1 MKIICN
7 TTPFIALSS
16 IGQVDLLQKIYT
28 LIEAPEAVVK
38 EINEGG
44 KIYVPDISNFEW
56 VDVLRNIRNQ
66 DDRLLFQLDNGERQ
80 VILNALNQNADLVLI
95 DDLIARKIA
104 DYLGLKVKGTLGV
117 LVEGKRRGMIPSFK
131 DYAFRMK
138 EQGIRFSD
146 RLILEIAKELDE

>member
-7 TTPFIALSS
+7 TTPFIALAS

-28 LIEAPEAVVK
+28 SIEVPEAVVK